1 MMPSEDP
8 FSSVRISKLSKPFQ
22 SQTIQNKEKL
32 NDPFQSVRMIKESE
46 ESVLSTILR
55 GGTRTASRAVE
66 TLAGVP
72 GDLGSII
79 QSGVLSGLEKIVGIP
94 ASSEAHEKMRGYRP
108 PTSQELQSLSED
120 VSKGYTKPQS
130 DKEREVDE
138 FTKTVSSLLG
148 PIKFRRALGLAAAG
162 TGVGKGLEVLGFD
175 EPIKDAGKFGT
186 IFALSMFNPQGV
198 QNLYKGLYD
207 KVHNNIP
214 NMKIN
219 VTPLETRLSSIE
231 RNLQKGV
238 STTTKQAVLKPIQE
252 LKSKIQNGEISAEDL
267 IRSRFDLNEL
277 MGDPELLKRGKNA
290 FPLVV
295 SAVNKAIKGSHQ
307 LGKVLKRNLS
317 EADEAFGAY
326 KQSRKASDFIKESLN
341 GKPLK
346 HALLA
351 TGIEA
356 LTYPEAIIP
365 SAGALIAGG
374 GVIKFYELMNRI
386 NANPTMRKYYA
397 EMIKSAVNENKVS
410 LIKFTKKLDEE
421 FFKEDRIKTAKLK
434 KPTT

>member
-8 FSSVRISKLSKPFQ
+8 FSSVRISKPSKPSQ
-22 SQTIQNKEKL
+22 SQPIQNQEKL
-32 NDPFQSVRMIKESE
+32 NDPFQSVRMTKEPE
-46 ESVLSTILR
+46 ESVFSTILR

-162 TGVGKGLEVLGFD
+162 TGVSKGLEVLGFD
-175 EPIKDAGKFGT
+175 EPVRDAGKFGT

-207 KVHNNIP
+207 KVQKNIP

-219 VTPLETRLSSIE
+219 VIPLEKRLNSIE
-231 RNLQKGV
+231 KGLEKGV

-295 SAVNKAIKGSHQ
+295 RAVNKAIKGSHQ
-307 LGKVLKRNLS
+307 LGSNIKKNLT
-317 EADEAFGAY
+317 EADEAYGAY
-326 KQSRKASDFIKESLN
+326 RQSRKASDFIRKSLN
-341 GKPLK
+341 DKPFK
-346 HALLA
+346 HALFA

-365 SAGALIAGG
+365 SASALIAGG
-374 GVIKFYELMNRI
+374 GAIKLYEFMSRI
-386 NANPTMRKYYA
+386 NANPTMRKYYS
-397 EMIKSAVNENKVS
+397 EMIKSAIDENKTS

-421 FFKEDRIKTAKLK
+421 FSKEDKLRL
-434 KPTT
+434 